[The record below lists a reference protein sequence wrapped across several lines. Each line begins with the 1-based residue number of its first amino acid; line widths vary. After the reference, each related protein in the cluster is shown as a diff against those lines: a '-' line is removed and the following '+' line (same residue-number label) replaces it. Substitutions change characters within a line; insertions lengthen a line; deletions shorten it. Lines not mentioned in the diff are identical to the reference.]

1 MTIIPHLIA
10 RYAPVLYAICAMG
23 AFFYVW
29 TAFQAR
35 RKEDIALF
43 AMERD
48 DAANRSRHSWLMASA
63 CVLLALGVYGVSN
76 FIVPNIQLEEAQETP
91 VIAILFTPIP
101 SPTVAPV
108 STQIA
113 SPTGTFGPLPS
124 VAPIATPLDR
134 PPDTPAPPATAEGE
148 ALLPAEAACSSAGTQ
163 ILAPGNSEQLRG
175 TVEILGTASIPDFA
189 FYKFEIQWPNSSE
202 WVTLR
207 TFETPVAGGVLGYW
221 ETSTLEPGSYRFRLV
236 VVDQTGNY
244 PPPCVIGVQVAP
256 PTPEE

>member
-48 DAANRSRHSWLMASA
+48 DAANRSRHSWLMASV
-63 CVLLALGVYGVSN
+63 CVLLALGVYGISN
-76 FIVPNIQLEEAQETP
+76 FVVPNIQLEEAQETP

-101 SPTVAPV
+101 SPTVAPT
-108 STQIA
+108 STQI
-113 SPTGTFGPLPS
+113 STPTGTFGPLPS

-163 ILAPGNSEQLRG
+163 ILAPGNSDQLWG
-175 TVEILGTASIPDFA
+175 AVEILGTASIPDFA

-202 WVTLR
+202 WVTLQ
-207 TFETPVAGGVLGYW
+207 TFETPVVGGVLGYW
-221 ETSTLEPGSYRFRLV
+221 ETSTLEPGNYRFRLV